1 MSLLKN
7 SLFLIFQYLKCHFI
21 LNQQARPIS
30 MDKEFVEK
38 FTKYK
43 SKYATWNSANPE
55 NFSITIVF
63 KATMTRDVES
73 CQPFMAY
80 CPLSR
85 GISAIPCQWQPF
97 MAYWPMYEWILPP
110 CVLWFLKSGIK
121 FHYLREN
128 STHYLHSNS
137 KY

>member
-30 MDKEFVEK
+30 MDKESVEK

-80 CPLSR
+80 CPCTNGYYLL
-85 GISAIPCQWQPF
+85 
-97 MAYWPMYEWILPP
+97 AYFDSLRVELNSTIWGRILPTISIP
-110 CVLWFLKSGIK
+110 IQNT
-121 FHYLREN
+121 N
-128 STHYLHSNS
+128 SVFKQRKKMEKKNIF
-137 KY
+137 KN